1 MSGTD
6 TTVSGQDEY
15 VDEGDELAERFAF
28 GSELIARAAGLAQR
42 FYESQASLTV
52 RSKGTQDV
60 VSEADLEVER
70 LIRGAIEARFPE
82 DAFFGEETGRSEVG
96 DATGIWIVD
105 PIDGTQPFLS
115 DLTSWCVSIGFAR
128 QRVLEMGFVAAP
140 ARGEIFV
147 GRRGQGATLNGRPIH
162 VSASTRLDDGLLS
175 IGMSP
180 RIGADEIV
188 PIVDK
193 LLRQGV
199 VYYREGSGA
208 LSLAY
213 VAAGRLIGYIEA
225 HLNSWDGA
233 GGVAI
238 VEAAGGRVNDFLAG
252 EALWKGG
259 PVIATNEALYPPL
272 EAALPAHLR

>member
-1 MSGTD
+1 VTD
-6 TTVSGQDEY
+6 P
-15 VDEGDELAERFAF
+15 LAERFAF
-28 GSELIARAAGLAQR
+28 GQGLIVEAAALAQR
-42 FYESQASLTV
+42 YFESQASLTV

-60 VSEADLEVER
+60 VSEADIEVEK
-70 LIRGAIEARFPE
+70 LIRGAIEARFPQ
-82 DAFFGEETGRSEVG
+82 DAFFGEEFGHNDVEG
-96 DATGIWIVD
+96 ADDIWIVD

-115 DLTSWCVSIGFAR
+115 ELSSWCVSIGFAR
-128 QRVLEMGFVAAP
+128 GGALQLGFVAAP
-140 ARGEIFV
+140 ARDEIFV
-147 GRRGQGATLNGRPIH
+147 GRVGHGATLNGRPIR
-162 VSASTRLDDGLLS
+162 VSDSTRLDDGLLS

-188 PIVDK
+188 PMVDA

-233 GGVAI
+233 AGVAI
-238 VEAAGGRVNDFLAG
+238 VQAAGGVVNEFLTP
-252 EALWKGG
+252 ESLFKGA
-259 PVIATNEALYPPL
+259 PIIATNAALYPAL
-272 EAALPAHLR
+272 EAVLPAHVRQRR